1 MTTFA
6 ARQIRLILLCFLT
19 LGGPALAQDDAGV
32 EALKRAVALEAEG
45 KWDEAREAAG
55 APGTVARDII
65 EWQRLRA
72 GNGTFAQTVDFL
84 ERRGDWPG
92 LDLLRSRSEKNIPAD
107 AIRGDVLRFFAE
119 VKPETGT
126 GSLRYARALW
136 ETGQEEA
143 AMAEAK
149 RAWTT
154 LSLSAAEENQFM
166 HDWPKTLGKLH
177 WERMDM
183 LLWRGLSAQA
193 ERHMARV
200 DTEHQILARARI
212 GLRESRPG
220 VDKMIEAVPAAL
232 SGDPGL
238 AFERFLWRANKGRS
252 EDAVALLME
261 RTASETNLGR
271 PDEWGR
277 WRRNYARAAMR
288 AGDYQLAYDLAANHH
303 IAEGWNREDCEWL
316 AGYIALRFLDQ
327 PEKALEH
334 FRAFRATVDT
344 PISQSRAGYFEGRA
358 LEALGREDEAQEAYA
373 FGGGHQTAF
382 YGLLSAEKA
391 GMPLDPALAG
401 TEDFSGFEEAAFWD
415 LPIMEAA
422 RLAHAVGDT
431 YLAERFVI
439 HLSERLDRHE
449 TGQLAAWAESVGGH
463 YLALK
468 IAKYN
473 AGFGKVLEAAYFPVP
488 DIGTG
493 NPKVPRALE
502 LSIARR
508 ESEFNHVVKSPA
520 GALGLMQLMPG
531 TAKDMAA
538 RVGIAYEPGKLTTD
552 PGYNTRL
559 GSEYL
564 AHLMERYGNNPV
576 LIAVGYNAGPG
587 RANSWSEANGDPRD
601 PAVDMVDWIEMIP
614 FEETQTY
621 VMRVTE
627 SLPIYEARLTG
638 KVPEGPLEFTDLL
651 KRK

>member
-6 ARQIRLILLCFLT
+6 TRQLRLILVCFLS
-19 LGGPALAQDDAGV
+19 LGAPALAQDPASLA
-32 EALKRAVALEAEG
+32 ALKRAVALEAEG
-45 KWDEAREAAG
+45 KWTEALEAAG
-55 APGTVARDII
+55 APGSVSRDIV

-84 ERRGDWPG
+84 ERRADWPG
-92 LDLLRSRSEKNIPAD
+92 LDLLRTRSENAIPAD

-119 VKPETGT
+119 VKPGTGT
-126 GSLRYARALW
+126 GALRYARALW
-136 ETGQEEA
+136 ETDQREA

-154 LSLSAAEENQFM
+154 MSLTASEEAQFM
-166 HDWPKTLGKLH
+166 HDWPKTLGELH

-183 LLWRGLSAQA
+183 LLWRGLSSQA

-200 DTEHQILARARI
+200 DSEHQALARARI
-212 GLRESRPG
+212 GLRAAAAG
-220 VDKMIEAVPAAL
+220 VDGLIERVPAAL
-232 SGDPGL
+232 ADDAGL
-238 AFERFLWRANKGRS
+238 AYERFLWRANKGRN
-252 EDAVALLME
+252 EDAIALLAE
-261 RTASETNLGR
+261 RSVSEASLGR

-277 WRRNYARAAMR
+277 WRRTYARQLMR
-288 AGDYQLAYDLAANHH
+288 AGEYQTAYDIAANHY
-303 IAEGWNREDCEWL
+303 ITEGWNGADSEWL
-316 AGYIALRFLDQ
+316 AGYLALRYLDK
-327 PEKALEH
+327 PEQALAH
-334 FRAFRATVDT
+334 FQKFRTMVDT
-344 PISQSRAGYFEGRA
+344 PISLSRAGYFEGRA
-358 LEALGREDEAQEAYA
+358 YEALGRKDEAQAAYT
-373 FGGGHQTAF
+373 FGGGHETAF

-401 TEDFSGFEEAAFWD
+401 TEDFSGFEQASFWD

-422 RLAHAVGDT
+422 RLAQALGDT
-431 YLAERFVI
+431 QLTERFVI

-449 TGQLAAWAESVGGH
+449 TGQLAAWAESVDAH
-463 YLALK
+463 YIALK

-488 DIGTG
+488 EIGKG
-493 NPKVPRALE
+493 NPTVPRALE

-531 TAKDMAA
+531 TAKDMAT
-538 RVGIAYEPGKLTTD
+538 RIGIPYEPAKLTTD
-552 PGYNTRL
+552 PTYNVRL

-564 AHLMERYGNNPV
+564 AHLMERYGENPV

-587 RANSWSEANGDPRD
+587 RANTWSDTNGDPRD
-601 PAVDMVDWIEMIP
+601 PSVDVVDWVELIP

-627 SLPIYEARLTG
+627 SLPIYEARLSG
-638 KVPEGPLEFTDLL
+638 KAPEGPLDFTSLL